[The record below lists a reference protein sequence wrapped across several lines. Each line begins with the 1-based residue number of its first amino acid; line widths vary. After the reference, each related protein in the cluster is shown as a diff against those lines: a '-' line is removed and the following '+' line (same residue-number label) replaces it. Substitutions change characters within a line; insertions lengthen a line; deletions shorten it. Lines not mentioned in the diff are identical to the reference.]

1 MKFIGMT
8 KDEQP
13 TYAEIHKKVIE
24 EIKLREQAVCFS
36 QEDEDLKYE
45 HIKYLKIVA
54 ENMRIRARKELNGK
68 YVPTDKLLLK
78 GAMKWLYGDTRH
90 TTERAKKVDKFDY
103 SDKDI
108 NATLDEW
115 GYGV

>member
-13 TYAEIHKKVIE
+13 TYAEIHKKLIE

-36 QEDEDLKYE
+36 QEDEDLKYV
-45 HIKYLKIVA
+45 HIKYLQIVA
-54 ENMRIRARKELNGK
+54 ENMRIRARKESRGD
-68 YVPTDKLLLK
+68 YIPTDKMLLK
-78 GAMKWLYGDTRH
+78 GAMNWLYGDTRH
-90 TTERAKKVDKFDY
+90 TTKKVDRVDTFDY
-103 SDKDI
+103 SDKDV
-108 NATLDEW
+108 NTLLDEM

>member
-1 MKFIGMT
+1 MKFVGMT

-13 TYAEIHKKVIE
+13 SNESIYKALCE
-24 EIKLREQAVCFS
+24 EIKLRERGIQFS
-36 QEDEDLKYE
+36 EDEEQLQQENILYLRKVADTLR
-45 HIKYLKIVA
+45 IKIKSEA
-54 ENMRIRARKELNGK
+54 MGK
-68 YVPTDKLLLK
+68 SVPTDKLLLK
-78 GAMKWLYGDTRH
+78 GAMNWLCGDSRH
-90 TTERAKKVDKFDY
+90 TTKKVDRVDTFDY